1 MIYDN
6 AKPRLLNC
14 MPCVLKLTLA
24 PTFLACLRAHVPT
37 GLTCFHAHISTCL
50 SCLRAHLP
58 MHLECLPASRVKLLS
73 VLMYSRVNVPCK
85 FTCSS
90 VNMAWVICLTWFPWT
105 RGHLPT
111 CLSSSVRSFI
121 ASFFSLT
128 I

>member
-50 SCLRAHLP
+50 SCLRAYVLTCQCT
-58 MHLECLPASRVKLLS
+58 LSAYLLYVSNCFACLCTHVLTCLASSRAQVPTWLKSFASHGFRERVVTCQHASR
-73 VLMYSRVNVPCK
+73 PQ
-85 FTCSS
+85 
-90 VNMAWVICLTWFPWT
+90 
-105 RGHLPT
+105 
-111 CLSSSVRSFI
+111 
-121 ASFFSLT
+121 
-128 I
+128 